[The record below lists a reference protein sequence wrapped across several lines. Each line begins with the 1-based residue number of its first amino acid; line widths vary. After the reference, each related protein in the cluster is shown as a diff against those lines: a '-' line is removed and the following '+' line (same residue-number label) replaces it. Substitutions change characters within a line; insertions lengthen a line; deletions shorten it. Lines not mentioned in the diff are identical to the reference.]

1 LTLARA
7 CHYRRR
13 IADDGRIGLLLT
25 ALPAS
30 LAIDFAQRAD
40 GAGFRTAWFPEITF
54 ADSFG
59 PATAAALQTERIGIA
74 TGVVGVWSRSAVTM
88 ALQAATLQQL
98 SGGRLLLGLGVQAR
112 GYVEAWHGQRYEKPI
127 AAMRDFVTILRR
139 AFAGELVTYEGDVFS
154 VRNFHLDME
163 LPAPPKITIAAN
175 GPRMIEL
182 AGEIADGMIGWFQ
195 SLEYV
200 RDVTMPAL
208 RRGAERAGRSLD
220 TFEAT
225 VGFPAVVTEDDS
237 GVELAKGQAM
247 MYATALGSAPAYLQ
261 SARAAGFG
269 DAARA
274 IGERVRA
281 GDLRGAVALVPDEM
295 VDALL
300 IAGSADRVRGRID
313 AYLEAGLSAV
323 HILPSPPGGYYP
335 LYEDHF
341 PVESLSQLPEFDFNG
356 LVGSFDNAIR
366 LLA

>member
-1 LTLARA
+1 VAG
-7 CHYRRR
+7 
-13 IADDGRIGLLLT
+13 DPRIGLLMT

-30 LAIDFAQRAD
+30 LAIDFAGRAD
-40 GAGFRTAWFPEITF
+40 AAGFRTAWFPEITF

-59 PATAAALQTERIGIA
+59 PATAAALKTERIGIA

-139 AFAGELVTYEGDVFS
+139 AFTGELVTHEGEVFS

-163 LPAPPKITIAAN
+163 LPVPPRITIAAN

-200 RDVTMPAL
+200 REVTVPAL
-208 RRGAERAGRSLD
+208 QRGAARAGRTLVG
-220 TFEAT
+220 FEAT
-225 VGFPAVVTEDDS
+225 VGFPAVVTDDDS
-237 GVELAKGQAM
+237 GIELAKGQAM
-247 MYATALGSAPAYLQ
+247 MYASALGSAPAYLE
-261 SARAAGFG
+261 SVRAAGFG
-269 DAARA
+269 DTAEAV
-274 IGERVRA
+274 GERVRA

-295 VDALL
+295 ADALL
-300 IAGSADRVRGRID
+300 MAGSAERVRARID
-313 AYLEAGLSAV
+313 AYLDAGLTAV
-323 HILPSPPGGYYP
+323 HVLPSPPGGYYP

-341 PVESLSQLPEFDFNG
+341 PVESLSQLPEFDFQG
-356 LVGSFDNAIR
+356 LVGSFENAIR

>member
-1 LTLARA
+1 
-7 CHYRRR
+7 
-13 IADDGRIGLLLT
+13 
-25 ALPAS
+25 
-30 LAIDFAQRAD
+30 
-40 GAGFRTAWFPEITF
+40 
-54 ADSFG
+54 
-59 PATAAALQTERIGIA
+59 
-74 TGVVGVWSRSAVTM
+74 M

-98 SGGRLLLGLGVQAR
+98 SNGRLLLGLGVQAR

-127 AAMRDFVTILRR
+127 AAMRDFVTILRSM
-139 AFAGELVTYEGDVFS
+139 FAGELVTYQGSVFS

-163 LPAPPKITIAAN
+163 LPSPPRITIAAN

-200 RDVTMPAL
+200 RNVTMPAL

-220 TFEAT
+220 DIEIT
-225 VGFPAVVTEDDS
+225 VGFPGVVTEDDS

-247 MYATALGSAPAYLQ
+247 MYATALGSAPAYLE

-269 DAARA
+269 DVAEA

-281 GDLRGAVALVPDEM
+281 GDLRGAVGLVPDEM

-300 IAGSADRVRGRID
+300 MAGSAERVRARID
-313 AYLEAGLSAV
+313 AYREAGLSAV
-323 HILPSPPGGYYP
+323 HVLPSPPGAYYP
-335 LYEDHF
+335 LYENHF
-341 PVESLSQLPEFDFNG
+341 PVESLSQLPAFDFDA
-356 LVGSFDNAIR
+356 LLGSFDRAIR